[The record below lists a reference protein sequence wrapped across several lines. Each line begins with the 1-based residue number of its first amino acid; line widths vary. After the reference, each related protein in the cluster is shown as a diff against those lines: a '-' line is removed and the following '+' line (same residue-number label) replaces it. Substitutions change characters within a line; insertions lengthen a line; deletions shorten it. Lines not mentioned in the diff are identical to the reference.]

1 MIGLVCAMENELA
14 LVRAS
19 FPYTRVL
26 GTLSGLG
33 KVNAAL
39 ATDALIREGAGC
51 IINIGVAGA
60 LDPSLR
66 LGDTVLCSEISY
78 HDVWCGAP
86 NAPGQVQ
93 GLPQRFHSDERLVEA
108 ASRVLPGARVGLAVS
123 GDQFVTDP
131 SKVEAIRAAFT
142 DALCV
147 DMESAA
153 IAQTCYLRNVP
164 LLSVKI
170 MSDSG
175 DDQEY
180 AAFWDTIAQ
189 RSFDTIQPLLK
200 LLCDTQ

>member
-19 FPYTRVL
+19 FPNTRVL

-39 ATDALIREGAGC
+39 ATDALIREGTGC

-78 HDVWCGAP
+78 HDVWCGEP
-86 NAPGQVQ
+86 GVLGQVQ
-93 GLPQRFHSDERLVEA
+93 GLPARFCSDKGLLEA
-108 ASRVLPGARVGLAVS
+108 AAAVLPAARMGLAVS

-131 SKVEAIRAAFT
+131 SKVASIRAAFP

-175 DDQEY
+175 DGEEY

-189 RSFDTIQPLLK
+189 RSFDTIRPLLE